1 MYNKNFDEKLKAF
14 DADMLHTNPSV
25 PIGQSDKEVIE
36 QLAKLSPIDYDR
48 ERVKQ
53 AKLLGIRPSTIDNL
67 VKKVISDL
75 DNSDDPFA
83 DVEPWDDSID
93 PEQLLDDVTAVIQ
106 KFIVLDKPFAQA
118 SALWIVASWL
128 VDVIHCS
135 PILLINAPERACGK
149 TQLLS
154 ILAKLSPRSVQASG
168 ITPSVLFRMIE
179 KYQPTLFVDE
189 IETVLKDNEEL
200 RGLINAGHT
209 RDSAYV
215 WRSVASGDDFE
226 PKRFS
231 VWGMKAIA
239 GINAIKL
246 AETVTSRSIVIE
258 LRRKKP
264 EESVQR
270 LRNVEIGLLEELQ
283 AKLARFQADYSTII
297 KKTKP
302 ELPNWLGD
310 REQDNWEPLFQ
321 VATIAGD
328 RWLADSYECAKV
340 LTEKSDDNKSV
351 GSELLEDIQEILQA
365 KGWIKISLAELL
377 KELCA
382 DVEKAWATYNR
393 GDSIKTRQLSKK
405 LADYGIVS
413 RTIRA
418 NDNKPAKGFEASQFN
433 DAFERYLSSTQKIND
448 SSYKP
453 LNSRPSL
460 DVAVTNDVTNSNLPS
475 NSNRSVTQ
483 QVTTNINEIILLN
496 GNVTQNA
503 TLDPTPKE
511 IIRGSEVGNNYVSF

>member
-1 MYNKNFDEKLKAF
+1 MATSLQVKLNKPIL
-14 DADMLHTNPSV
+14 TIVPPTQPSPIFLV
-25 PIGQSDKEVIE
+25 DYPIGSAEFELLKSKFAHPKAAMLLQHLEFLNRAFGMPDNGFYRNVKRCGNMP
-36 QLAKLSPIDYDR
+36 AKITISGHI
-48 ERVKQ
+48 
-53 AKLLGIRPSTIDNL
+53 GIS
-67 VKKVISDL
+67 
-75 DNSDDPFA
+75 
-83 DVEPWDDSID
+83 
-93 PEQLLDDVTAVIQ
+93 
-106 KFIVLDKPFAQA
+106 
-118 SALWIVASWL
+118 
-128 VDVIHCS
+128 
-135 PILLINAPERACGK
+135 
-149 TQLLS
+149 
-154 ILAKLSPRSVQASG
+154 
-168 ITPSVLFRMIE
+168 
-179 KYQPTLFVDE
+179 
-189 IETVLKDNEEL
+189 
-200 RGLINAGHT
+200 
-209 RDSAYV
+209 
-215 WRSVASGDDFE
+215 
-226 PKRFS
+226 
-231 VWGMKAIA
+231 
-239 GINAIKL
+239 
-246 AETVTSRSIVIE
+246 SRSIVIE

-340 LTEKSDDNKSV
+340 LTEKSEDNKSV
-351 GSELLEDIQEILQA
+351 GSELLEDIQEILEA

-382 DVEKAWATYNR
+382 DVEKAWLTYNR

-418 NDNKPAKGFEASQFN
+418 NDSKPAKGFEASQFK
-433 DAFERYLSSTQKIND
+433 DAFERYLSSSQKIDD

-460 DVAVTNDVTNSNLPS
+460 NPPVTDDVTNSNLPS
-475 NSNRSVTQ
+475 NSTHNLASARADFFKDLPRVTAVRCKYDNRACVDLP
-483 QVTTNINEIILLN
+483 EN
-496 GNVTQNA
+496 GLGV
-503 TLDPTPKE
+503 
-511 IIRGSEVGNNYVSF
+511 IRRLE